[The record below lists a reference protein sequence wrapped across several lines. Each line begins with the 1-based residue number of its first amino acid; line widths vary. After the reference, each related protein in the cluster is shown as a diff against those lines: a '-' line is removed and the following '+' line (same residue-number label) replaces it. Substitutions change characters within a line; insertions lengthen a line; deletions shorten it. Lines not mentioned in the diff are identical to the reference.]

1 MQRIHIFISGIV
13 QGVNFRRF
21 VKEKADESNIK
32 GYVKNTE
39 DLWVEAVFEGSEKD
53 LEKIINNCKK
63 GPLSAKVNHTDIIKE
78 KYKGEFK
85 SFEIIR

>member
-39 DLWVEAVFEGSEKD
+39 DSGVEAVFEGSEED
-53 LEKIINNCKK
+53 LEKVINHCKK
-63 GPLSAKVNHTDIIKE
+63 GPLSAKVNKIKIIKQ
-78 KYKGEFK
+78 KYKEEFK